1 MRGYRCEH
9 NARRVPESQASA
21 AMTMAD
27 HVAGQ
32 SEPALILVQASSR
45 SWAGGEDFCLRE
57 FDGAP
62 AVGHTLAAARDRFPA
77 TPICV
82 IAPAFDRGGRL
93 QAIVDRFGGDVQV
106 LYGFDASPLDRMLL
120 ATERLADSDLV
131 LRVDGLHF
139 SADFDL
145 AATMLSHAADQ
156 QLDAVKTPDDFPPQ
170 LSVDVLRVG
179 ALRRARALIDGD
191 EDPFLV
197 HPKFLLTS
205 HPSFRAERT
214 EALPV
219 YSAER
224 LATMRGRA
232 KEMLSGVERLEVGGA
247 GRIWSG
253 DQLSYHYELAM
264 RHLRP
269 EDRVLDVACGDGF
282 GVRMVAERCA
292 SAVGVDLDEASI
304 DLARLRAP
312 DGEYLVADATQMP
325 FEDAVFD
332 AVVSMETLEHVPPH
346 PFLQEVSRVLAPGG
360 LLMLSTP
367 QSRLG
372 DVPFTPAHEHEFSL
386 HELTQLVAAHFEI
399 VERIG
404 LKAGTIW
411 FEGDPVGTN
420 SFFVCRRHAGAS
432 SD

>member
-1 MRGYRCEH
+1 
-9 NARRVPESQASA
+9 V
-21 AMTMAD
+21 TD
-27 HVAGQ
+27 Q
-32 SEPALILVQASSR
+32 SPALILVQASSR

-57 FDGAP
+57 FEGAP
-62 AVGHTLAAARDRFPA
+62 AVGHTITAAHQRFPQ

-82 IAPAFDRGGRL
+82 IAPEFDRGGRL
-93 QAIVDRFGGDVQV
+93 EPIVNGSEGQVQV
-106 LYGFDASPLDRMLL
+106 LYGHDSSPLDRMLV
-120 ATERLADSDLV
+120 ATEQLADSALV

-139 SADFDL
+139 SADFDF
-145 AATMLSHAADQ
+145 AATMLGRASEQ

-170 LSVDVLRVG
+170 LSVDVFRVG
-179 ALRRARALIDGD
+179 ALRRARALIHGD
-191 EDPFLV
+191 DSPFLV

-214 EALPV
+214 EALPT
-219 YSAER
+219 YPPER
-224 LATMRGRA
+224 LAAIRGHA
-232 KEMLSGVERLEVGGA
+232 KEMLSGVERLEVGGT

-253 DQLSYHYELAM
+253 DQLSYHYELAT

-282 GVRMVAERCA
+282 GVRMLAGHCA
-292 SAVGVDLDEASI
+292 AVVGVDLDEASI
-304 DLARLRAP
+304 ELARSRDP
-312 DGEYLVADATQMP
+312 DGEYLVEDATKMP
-325 FEDAVFD
+325 FSDASFD
-332 AVVSMETLEHVPPH
+332 AVLSMETLEHVPPH
-346 PFLQEVSRVLAPGG
+346 PFLEEVGRVLVPGG

-386 HELTQLVAAHFEI
+386 EELTGLVGAHFEI

-411 FEGDPVGTN
+411 FEGDPVGSN
-420 SFFVCRRHAGAS
+420 SFFVCRRR
-432 SD
+432 D